1 MHTNKNTVL
10 LKQHICSF
18 TVFPIQ
24 RDNSVYESRALT
36 KANILTSEMQAQTN
50 CTTGTAEL
58 SNDDAQTAQPRKEEG
73 HNTQIHLYLGTG
85 NNYQAFPCLFLLY
98 IFWTL
103 HPSTLMFI
111 TLLVLSVIKQTN
123 QSATVRIC
131 YFNQSSCEQQT
142 ENPDYTA
149 EQ

>member
-1 MHTNKNTVL
+1 MHTNKSTVL

-24 RDNSVYESRALT
+24 RDNSLYETRALT
-36 KANILTSEMQAQTN
+36 KTNILTSEMQAPTN
-50 CTTGTAEL
+50 CTPRRGEL
-58 SNDDAQTAQPRKEEG
+58 SNDDAQTAQHKKGVG
-73 HNTQIHLYLGTG
+73 HNTQIPSYVGTR
-85 NNYQAFPCLFLLY
+85 NSYQAFPCLFLLY

-111 TLLVLSVIKQTN
+111 TLLVLSVLKLTN

-131 YFNQSSCEQQT
+131 YFNQSSWELQT
-142 ENPDYTA
+142 ENANSTA
-149 EQ
+149 EL